1 MQPSTSRVF
10 LLIVSLTGL
19 IHEIDFAAE
28 DQNFAGS
35 LTLSRCNNLDL
46 KSGTGCCSE
55 LWNRVIVLELLHNF
69 FHLSFENIEIAC
81 GDTISFDPDRI
92 IINLQY
98 VFLAI
103 G

>member
-1 MQPSTSRVF
+1 
-10 LLIVSLTGL
+10 
-19 IHEIDFAAE
+19 
-28 DQNFAGS
+28 
-35 LTLSRCNNLDL
+35 
-46 KSGTGCCSE
+46 

-69 FHLSFENIEIAC
+69 FHLSFENIEIAS